1 MASAKTNMIKQ
12 QLRPSGVLDE
22 SILSLFDQLPR
33 ESFVPEPYKA
43 IAYADYMIP
52 ISNDQAML
60 SPVLEAKILEVLNI
74 QPNEK
79 VLEVGTGAGYLTALL
94 AKMAYHVYSVDY
106 HDQYTQHIHE
116 NLAELSINN
125 VTLQLGNATHG
136 WKKQQP
142 YDVIVIT
149 GSLDFLPTQFQQQ
162 LTIGGRI
169 FAVINSGPAMHAH
182 IIKRN
187 SEQSWDNTILFETA
201 IPPFAEAL
209 KKSRFVF

>member
-1 MASAKTNMIKQ
+1 MIKQ
-12 QLRPSGVLDE
+12 QLRPSGVINE
-22 SILSLFDQLPR
+22 PILSLFDQLPR
-33 ESFVPEPYKA
+33 ESFAPESYKA

-52 ISNDQAML
+52 ISNDQVML
-60 SPVLEAKILEVLNI
+60 SPVLEATILDVLKI

-106 HDQYTQHIHE
+106 HNQYMQKIHE
-116 NLAELSINN
+116 NLAELNISN

-136 WKKQQP
+136 WEKQQP

-149 GSLDFLPTQFQQQ
+149 GSLDFLPKQFQQQ

-169 FAVINSGPAMHAH
+169 FAVINSGPAMHVH
-182 IIKRN
+182 LIKRN
-187 SEQSWDNTILFETA
+187 SEQSWENTILFETA

-209 KKSRFVF
+209 KKSKFIF